1 MKKLIAY
8 LILLVITFS
17 ANAQTSLETAVF
29 NELNSYRDTA
39 GLCTLKVDK
48 NLYSWAGYHGKYL
61 VKLNGMG
68 LVDATHNEKIDIP
81 DWKELNYDQRDLEFN
96 KSGKDNHFNGEV
108 QLRSL
113 SVLPGTSEKDIAKK
127 AIQEFHDSRGH
138 RDIIRTEFEPEY
150 DLPIVGVSVI
160 KNTGQ
165 VAGYD
170 VYTIVIDLG
179 LKFNYYQK

>member
-8 LILLVITFS
+8 LILLVITFG

-29 NELNSYRDTA
+29 NELNSYRTKA

-48 NLYSWAGYHGKYL
+48 NLYSWAGYHCKYL

-68 LVDATHNEKIDIP
+68 LKDTTHDEEKDIP
-81 DWKELNYDQRDLEFN
+81 DWKELNYGQRELEFN

-108 QLRSL
+108 QIRSL

-127 AIQEFHDSRGH
+127 AIQEFHDSHEH
-138 RDIIRTEFEPEY
+138 RETIRKEFEPEY

-160 KNTGQ
+160 KNPGQ

-179 LKFNYYQK
+179 VKFNYYQK